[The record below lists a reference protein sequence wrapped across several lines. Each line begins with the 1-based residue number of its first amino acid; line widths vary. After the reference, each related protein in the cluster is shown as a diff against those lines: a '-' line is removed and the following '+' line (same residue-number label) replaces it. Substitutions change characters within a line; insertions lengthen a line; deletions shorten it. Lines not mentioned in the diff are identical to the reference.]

1 MPLHG
6 SIGAHRCR
14 YPPRDA
20 SPLPP
25 PQRRDAVRCRATEF
39 APGPVRMSA
48 LPADGAEVLVPHWLT
63 AVHRVQLATAVRQ
76 AMTCRPVHPVAVIHL
91 EDVLTELHVAA
102 ARDAV
107 WPASAA
113 RVRLA
118 TGWDEDVL
126 PVRLSA
132 AELASVLALSE
143 LPTAVRG
150 LLSGNATA

>member
-1 MPLHG
+1 
-6 SIGAHRCR
+6 
-14 YPPRDA
+14 
-20 SPLPP
+20 
-25 PQRRDAVRCRATEF
+25 V
-39 APGPVRMSA
+39 SA
-48 LPADGAEVLVPHWLT
+48 LPAGEPGADVLVPHWL
-63 AVHRVQLATAVRQ
+63 AAPLRAQLATAVRQ
-76 AMTCRPVHPVAVIHL
+76 ALSSRPVHPVAVIHL

-118 TGWDEDVL
+118 TGWDDDVL

-132 AELASVLALSE
+132 AELASVLALAD
-143 LPTAVRG
+143 LPSPVRD

>member
-1 MPLHG
+1 
-6 SIGAHRCR
+6 
-14 YPPRDA
+14 
-20 SPLPP
+20 
-25 PQRRDAVRCRATEF
+25 
-39 APGPVRMSA
+39 MSA
-48 LPADGAEVLVPHWLT
+48 LSAGEPGPQVLVPHWL
-63 AVHRVQLATAVRQ
+63 AGAHRGQLAAAVR
-76 AMTCRPVHPVAVIHL
+76 AALTGRLMHPVAAIHL

-132 AELASVLALSE
+132 AELISVLAMPD
-143 LPTAVRG
+143 LPAAVRAVLDG
-150 LLSGNATA
+150 GTGE

>member
-1 MPLHG
+1 MTAAPAGG
-6 SIGAHRCR
+6 SG
-14 YPPRDA
+14 
-20 SPLPP
+20 
-25 PQRRDAVRCRATEF
+25 PQT
-39 APGPVRMSA
+39 
-48 LPADGAEVLVPHWLT
+48 LVPYWLAAAQRT
-63 AVHRVQLATAVRQ
+63 QLATAVRQ
-76 AMTCRPVHPVAVIHL
+76 ALTGRLVHPVAVIHL

-132 AELASVLALSE
+132 AELAGVLALAE
-143 LPTAVRG
+143 LPDAVRV
-150 LLSGNATA
+150 LLGGSTTA